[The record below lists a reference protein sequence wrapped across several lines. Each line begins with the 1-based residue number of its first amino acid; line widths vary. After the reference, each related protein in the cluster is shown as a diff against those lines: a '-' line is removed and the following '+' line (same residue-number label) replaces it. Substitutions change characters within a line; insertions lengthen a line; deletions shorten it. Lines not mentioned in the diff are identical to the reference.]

1 MLQNY
6 DQDSSYNDIS
16 DTQKYIIILGTS
28 LGMKY
33 LHSIGIV
40 HRDLKPANILLN
52 EKYYPLICDFSFSIK
67 TNEKLNNF
75 LMESWLGTPFYM
87 APEIADAAKIFI

>member
-1 MLQNY
+1 MQEVEKLITIKYPTIISLIGYSFRDFQNEPHPIIITNYLRNRSVKEMLQHY

-33 LHSIGIV
+33 LHKIGIV
-40 HRDLKPANILLN
+40 HRDLKPANI
-52 EKYYPLICDFSFSIK
+52 F
-67 TNEKLNNF
+67 
-75 LMESWLGTPFYM
+75 
-87 APEIADAAKIFI
+87 